1 MNSKTMK
8 INSTQLLSAYE
19 QARIF
24 AATNPEAAAL
34 FTPIEQVFEEKK
46 RKPDA
51 CIMVYG
57 VYNAGKSTLIN
68 VLLGQ
73 EEAAMDDIP
82 LTDKVTAYAWGKY
95 SILDTPG
102 VDAPIAHEDVTNA
115 QMLKA
120 DAVIFVVDPLGTV
133 EEAKTLEVLVDLL
146 AAHKQV
152 FMVFNDKKGLSDMDY
167 IKLKDQTREQLQQIA
182 MQRGLG
188 NILKE
193 VPIVK
198 INAKRALLG
207 QLKGKPELVE
217 LSGYPALKN
226 QLTEFLDGMSPDDAY
241 DRLKHQLVEFLSAQV
256 QALDSQQGDA
266 EITMKFDK
274 FLRQMVREKSGLS
287 SDTEH
292 GIGRERQAIYD
303 KTKRALRTSPEDCQ
317 QKIEGIMQQASEQMQ
332 RHLSSRLQEVVS
344 IAQQDIEELQS
355 AMPQV
360 GQYTHA
366 GEIPGTENA
375 ADREKSMPRAQ
386 KSSGISTEMAAQAS
400 KQMASMVKPEHVVST
415 LKTVKE
421 LLPSLMK
428 GIGPKTMEK
437 WAGTVMSKY
446 IPYVGTIVTVGM
458 ALRDF
463 FSDDP
468 EEKAM
473 RQQLEAQRLARE
485 RAEQQMDDFAQE
497 LADGFKQFMRENI
510 LQEIDGFFAQLNTQV
525 DKLREGFSD
534 TERLASE
541 RLERWV
547 TIQQQA
553 LSA

>member
-1 MNSKTMK
+1 MK
-8 INSTQLLSAYE
+8 INSNQLLEAYE
-19 QARIF
+19 QARNFSEITPES
-24 AATNPEAAAL
+24 ATSFL
-34 FTPIEQVFEEKK
+34 PIEQIFEDKK

-68 VLLGQ
+68 VLLGR

-82 LTDKVTAYAWGKY
+82 LTDQVTAYAWGKY

-102 VDAPIAHEDVTNA
+102 VDAPIAHEDVTKA

-120 DAVIFVVDPLGTV
+120 DAIIFVVDPLGTA
-133 EEAKTLEVLVDLL
+133 EEAKTLETLVDLL

-152 FMVFNDKKGLSDMDY
+152 FMVFNDKKGLSDEDY
-167 IKLKDQTREQLQQIA
+167 IKLKDQTREQLQKMA
-182 MQRGLG
+182 TLRGMG

-217 LSGYPALKN
+217 LSGYPIFKN
-226 QLTEFLDGMSPDDAY
+226 QLTEFLDGISSDDVY
-241 DRLKHQLVEFLSAQV
+241 DRLKHQLIEFLNAQV
-256 QALDSQQGDA
+256 QSHSNQQDRSHL
-266 EITMKFDK
+266 TKKFDK
-274 FLRQMVREKSGLS
+274 FLSQIVREKSGLS
-287 SDTEH
+287 SDMAH
-292 GIGRERQAIYD
+292 AIDRERQLIYE
-303 KTKRALRTSPEDCQ
+303 KTKRALRTNPDDCQ
-317 QKIEGIMQQASEQMQ
+317 HKIENILQQASEQMQ
-332 RHLSSRLQEVVS
+332 RQLSNRLQEVVS
-344 IAQQDIEELQS
+344 IAQQDIEDLQTS
-355 AMPQV
+355 MPQV
-360 GQYTHA
+360 VQYSHA
-366 GEIPGTENA
+366 GDIPAAENTPNF
-375 ADREKSMPRAQ
+375 DLPIEQ
-386 KSSGISTEMAAQAS
+386 TNKSSGISAEMAAQAS
-400 KQMASMVKPEHVVST
+400 KQIASMVRPEHIVST
-415 LKTVKE
+415 LKTAKE

-446 IPYVGTIVTVGM
+446 IPYVGTAVTAAM
-458 ALRDF
+458 ALWDM
-463 FSDDP
+463 FSGDP

-473 RQQLEAQRLARE
+473 QQQLEAQRLARE

-497 LADGFKQFMRENI
+497 MADGFKQFMRTNI
-510 LQEIDGFFAQLNTQV
+510 LQEIDDFFAQLNAQV
-525 DKLREGFSD
+525 DKLREGFNA

-541 RLERWV
+541 RLQKWESIR
-547 TIQQQA
+547 QLA

>member
-1 MNSKTMK
+1 M
-8 INSTQLLSAYE
+8 LDAYE
-19 QARIF
+19 QARVYASTESPTAAPF
-24 AATNPEAAAL
+24 APV
-34 FTPIEQVFEEKK
+34 EQVFEEKK
-46 RKPDA
+46 QQPDA

-68 VLLGQ
+68 VLLGR

-82 LTDKVTAYAWGKY
+82 LTDKVTAYAWNKY
-95 SILDTPG
+95 CILDTPG

-115 QMLKA
+115 QMVKA
-120 DAVIFVVDPLGTV
+120 DVIIFVVDPLGTV

-152 FMVFNDKKGLSDMDY
+152 FMVFNDKKGLSDEDY
-167 IKLKDQTREQLQQIA
+167 IKLKDQTREQLQRIA
-182 MQRGLG
+182 MQRGMG

-207 QLKGKPELVE
+207 QLKNKPELVE
-217 LSGYPALKN
+217 LSGYSAFKN
-226 QLTEFLDGMSPDDAY
+226 QLIEFLEGISLDDVY
-241 DRLKHQLVEFLSAQV
+241 GRLKHQLVEFLSAHV
-256 QALDSQQGDA
+256 KTLGSQQNNADVA
-266 EITMKFDK
+266 KKFDK
-274 FLRQMVREKSGLS
+274 FLRQMIKEKSELS
-287 SDTEH
+287 SDMEYE
-292 GIGRERQAIYD
+292 IERERQLIYD
-303 KTKRALRTSPEDCQ
+303 NTKRVLRTSPEDCQ
-317 QKIEGIMQQASEQMQ
+317 PKIESIVQQATEQMQ
-332 RHLSSRLQEVVS
+332 RHLSNRLQQVVS
-344 IAQQDIEELQS
+344 IAQQDIDELQ
-355 AMPQV
+355 AAIPQV
-360 GQYTHA
+360 RQYTFT
-366 GEIPGTENA
+366 GEIP
-375 ADREKSMPRAQ
+375 EKKNVANLEQSMSKEQ
-386 KSSGISTEMAAQAS
+386 KSLGISAGMAEQAS
-400 KQMASMVKPEHVVST
+400 KKMASIVKPEHVVST

-446 IPYVGTIVTVGM
+446 IPYVGVAVTAVM
-458 ALRDF
+458 ALWDV

-468 EEKAM
+468 EEKEM
-473 RQQLEAQRLARE
+473 RRQSEAQRLARE

-497 LADGFKQFMRENI
+497 LANGFKQFMRENI

-525 DKLREGFSD
+525 EKIREGFSD

-541 RLERWV
+541 RLQKWA

>member
-1 MNSKTMK
+1 MK
-8 INSTQLLSAYE
+8 INSTQLLGAYE
-19 QARIF
+19 QARIY
-24 AATNPEAAAL
+24 AATDSEIA
-34 FTPIEQVFEEKK
+34 TPFAPVEQVFEEKK

-68 VLLGQ
+68 VLLGR

-82 LTDKVTAYAWGKY
+82 LTDQVTAYSWEKY

-120 DAVIFVVDPLGTV
+120 DAIIFVVDPLGTI
-133 EEAKTLEVLVDLL
+133 EESKTLEVLVDLL

-152 FMVFNDKKGLSDMDY
+152 FMVFNDKKGLSDEDY
-167 IKLKDQTREQLQQIA
+167 IKLKDQTREQLQRIA
-182 MQRGLG
+182 MQRGMSS

-193 VPIVK
+193 IPFAR
-198 INAKRALLG
+198 INASFALLG
-207 QLKGKPELVE
+207 QLENQPELVE
-217 LSGYPALKN
+217 LSGYPAFKN
-226 QLTEFLDGMSPDDAY
+226 QLTEFLDGISPDDVY
-241 DRLKHQLVEFLSAQV
+241 DRLKHQFVEFLNTQIQV
-256 QALDSQQGDA
+256 LGSQKGDTD
-266 EITMKFDK
+266 ITKKFDK
-274 FLRQMVREKSGLS
+274 FLRQMAREKSGLS
-287 SDTEH
+287 SDMAHE
-292 GIGRERQAIYD
+292 IERERQAIYD
-303 KTKRALRTSPEDCQ
+303 KIKRALRTSPEDCQ

-344 IAQQDIEELQS
+344 IAQQDIEELQA

-360 GQYTHA
+360 GKYTRA
-366 GEIPGTENA
+366 GEIPVTENA
-375 ADREKSMPRAQ
+375 AELEQSMPQAQ
-386 KSSGISTEMAAQAS
+386 KSSGISAEMAAQAS
-400 KQMASMVKPEHVVST
+400 KQMASMVRPEHIVST

-437 WAGTVMSKY
+437 WAGTVISKY
-446 IPYVGTIVTVGM
+446 IPYVGTVVTMGM
-458 ALRDF
+458 ALFDI

-485 RAEQQMDDFAQE
+485 RAEQQMEDFAQE
-497 LADGFKQFMRENI
+497 FADGFKQFMRENI
-510 LQEIDGFFAQLNTQV
+510 LQEIDGFFAQLNAQV
-525 DKLREGFSD
+525 DKLREGFGD
-534 TERLASE
+534 AERLASE
-541 RLERWV
+541 RLQKWV
-547 TIQQQA
+547 TIQQLA

>member
-1 MNSKTMK
+1 
-8 INSTQLLSAYE
+8 
-19 QARIF
+19 
-24 AATNPEAAAL
+24 
-34 FTPIEQVFEEKK
+34 
-46 RKPDA
+46 
-51 CIMVYG
+51 
-57 VYNAGKSTLIN
+57 
-68 VLLGQ
+68 
-73 EEAAMDDIP
+73 MDDIP
-82 LTDKVTAYAWGKY
+82 LTDQVTAYAWDKY

-120 DAVIFVVDPLGTV
+120 DAIIFVVDPLGTV
-133 EEAKTLEVLVDLL
+133 EESKTLEVLVDLL

-152 FMVFNDKKGLSDMDY
+152 FMVFNDKKGLSDEDY
-167 IKLKDQTREQLQQIA
+167 IKLKGQTREQLQRIA
-182 MQRGLG
+182 TQRGMG

-217 LSGYPALKN
+217 LSGYLAFKN
-226 QLTEFLDGMSPDDAY
+226 QLTDFLDGISPDDVY
-241 DRLKHQLVEFLSAQV
+241 DRLKHQLVEFLNTQV
-256 QALDSQQGDA
+256 QVLGSQKGDTD
-266 EITMKFDK
+266 ITKKFDK
-274 FLRQMVREKSGLS
+274 FLRQMVRDKSRLS
-287 SDTEH
+287 SDMVNE
-292 GIGRERQAIYD
+292 IERERQAIYD

-317 QKIEGIMQQASEQMQ
+317 QKIEGILQQASEQMQ
-332 RHLSSRLQEVVS
+332 RHLSNRLQEVVA
-344 IAQQDIEELQS
+344 IAQADIEELQ
-355 AMPQV
+355 ATMPQV
-360 GQYTHA
+360 GPYTHA
-366 GEIPGTENA
+366 DEIPATENA
-375 ADREKSMPRAQ
+375 PDLEQPMPRAQ
-386 KSSGISTEMAAQAS
+386 KSSGISAEMAAQAS
-400 KQMASMVKPEHVVST
+400 KQMASMVRPEHIVST

-421 LLPSLMK
+421 ILPSLMK

-437 WAGTVMSKY
+437 WAGTVMTKY
-446 IPYVGTIVTVGM
+446 VPYIGTVVTVGM
-458 ALRDF
+458 AVFDM
-463 FSDDP
+463 FSGDP

-473 RQQLEAQRLARE
+473 REHMEKQRLTRE

-510 LQEIDGFFAQLNTQV
+510 LQEIDGFFAQLNAQV

-541 RLERWV
+541 RLQKWV

>member
-1 MNSKTMK
+1 MK
-8 INSTQLLSAYE
+8 INSTQLLNAYE
-19 QARIF
+19 QARNF
-24 AATNPEAAAL
+24 AATAPESTAP
-34 FTPIEQVFEEKK
+34 FMPIEQIFEEKK

-68 VLLGQ
+68 VLLGR

-82 LTDKVTAYAWGKY
+82 LTDQVTAYVWDKY

-102 VDAPIAHEDVTNA
+102 VDAPIAHEDVTKA

-146 AAHKQV
+146 AEHKQV
-152 FMVFNDKKGLSDMDY
+152 FMVFNDKKGLSDEDY
-167 IKLKDQTREQLQQIA
+167 IKLKNQTREQLQRIA
-182 MQRGLG
+182 TLRGLD

-193 VPIVK
+193 IPIVK

-217 LSGYPALKN
+217 LSGYPAFKN
-226 QLTEFLDGMSPDDAY
+226 QLIDFLDSISPDDIY
-241 DRLKHQLVEFLSAQV
+241 NRLKHQLVEFLNTQV
-256 QALDSQQGDA
+256 QAQSSQQGGTD
-266 EITMKFDK
+266 ISKKFDK

-287 SDTEH
+287 SDMVHE
-292 GIGRERQAIYD
+292 IDRERQAIYE
-303 KTKRALRTSPEDCQ
+303 KTKRALRISPEDCQ

-332 RHLSSRLQEVVS
+332 RQLSNRLQEVVS
-344 IAQQDIEELQS
+344 IAQQDIEELQA
-355 AMPQV
+355 AMPQL
-360 GQYTHA
+360 GQYTSE
-366 GEIPGTENA
+366 GDIPAIESA
-375 ADREKSMPRAQ
+375 PDLEQLMPRAQ
-386 KSSGISTEMAAQAS
+386 KSSGISAEMAAQAS
-400 KQMASMVKPEHVVST
+400 KQMASMVRPEHIVST

-437 WAGTVMSKY
+437 WAGTVISKY
-446 IPYVGTIVTVGM
+446 IPYVGTVVTVGT
-458 ALRDF
+458 ALWDI

-468 EEKAM
+468 EEEAM
-473 RQQLEAQRLARE
+473 RKQLEAQRLARE
-485 RAEQQMDDFAQE
+485 RAEQQMDDFSQE
-497 LADGFKQFMRENI
+497 LADGFKQFMRANI
-510 LQEIDGFFAQLNTQV
+510 LQEIDGFFAHLNAQV

-541 RLERWV
+541 RLQKWV

>member
-1 MNSKTMK
+1 MK
-8 INSTQLLSAYE
+8 INSTQLLCAYE
-19 QARIF
+19 KARTF
-24 AATNPEAAAL
+24 ASAEPEAATP
-34 FTPIEQVFEEKK
+34 FTPVEQIFEEKK

-68 VLLGQ
+68 VLLGR

-82 LTDKVTAYAWGKY
+82 LTDQVTAYAWDKY

-120 DAVIFVVDPLGTV
+120 DAIIFVVDPLGTV

-146 AAHKQV
+146 AEHKQV
-152 FMVFNDKKGLSDMDY
+152 FMVFNDKNGLSDENY
-167 IKLKDQTREQLQQIA
+167 IKLKNQTREQLQRIA
-182 MQRGLG
+182 TLRGLD

-193 VPIVK
+193 IPIVK

-217 LSGYPALKN
+217 LSGYPAFKN
-226 QLTEFLDGMSPDDAY
+226 QLTEFLDGISPDDVY
-241 DRLKHQLVEFLSAQV
+241 NRLKHQLVEFLNAQV
-256 QALDSQQGDA
+256 QAQGSQQGSTD
-266 EITMKFDK
+266 ISKKFDK

-287 SDTEH
+287 SDMAHE
-292 GIGRERQAIYD
+292 IERERQAIYD
-303 KTKRALRTSPEDCQ
+303 KIKRALRTSPEDCQ

-332 RHLSSRLQEVVS
+332 RHLSNRIQEVVS
-344 IAQQDIEELQS
+344 IAQQDIEELQA

-360 GQYTHA
+360 GKYTRA
-366 GEIPGTENA
+366 GEIPVTENA
-375 ADREKSMPRAQ
+375 AELEQSMPQAQ
-386 KSSGISTEMAAQAS
+386 KSSGISAEMAAQAS
-400 KQMASMVKPEHVVST
+400 KQMASMVRPEHIVST

-437 WAGTVMSKY
+437 WAGTVISKY
-446 IPYVGTIVTVGM
+446 IPYVGTVVTMGM
-458 ALRDF
+458 ALFDI

-485 RAEQQMDDFAQE
+485 RAEQQMEDFAQE
-497 LADGFKQFMRENI
+497 FADGFKQFMRENI
-510 LQEIDGFFAQLNTQV
+510 LQEIDGFFAQLNAQV
-525 DKLREGFSD
+525 DKLREGFGD
-534 TERLASE
+534 AERLASE
-541 RLERWV
+541 RLQKWV
-547 TIQQQA
+547 TIQQLA

>member
-1 MNSKTMK
+1 MKSKIMK
-8 INSTQLLSAYE
+8 INSTQLLGAYE
-19 QARIF
+19 QARAYAAIDSELATPF
-24 AATNPEAAAL
+24 APVEH
-34 FTPIEQVFEEKK
+34 VFEEKK
-46 RKPDA
+46 CKPDA

-68 VLLGQ
+68 VLLGR

-82 LTDKVTAYAWGKY
+82 LTDQVTAYAWDKY

-120 DAVIFVVDPLGTV
+120 DAIIFVVDPLGTV

-152 FMVFNDKKGLSDMDY
+152 FMVFNDKKGLSDEDY
-167 IKLKDQTREQLQQIA
+167 IKLKDQTREQLQRIA
-182 MQRGLG
+182 TQRGMG

-198 INAKRALLG
+198 INAKRALQG

-217 LSGYPALKN
+217 LSGYLAFKN
-226 QLTEFLDGMSPDDAY
+226 QLTDFLDGISPDDVY
-241 DRLKHQLVEFLSAQV
+241 DRLKHQLVEFLNTQV
-256 QALDSQQGDA
+256 QVLGSQKGDTD
-266 EITMKFDK
+266 ITKKFDK
-274 FLRQMVREKSGLS
+274 FLRQMVRDKSRLS
-287 SDTEH
+287 SDMVNE
-292 GIGRERQAIYD
+292 IERERQAIYD

-317 QKIEGIMQQASEQMQ
+317 QKIEGI
-332 RHLSSRLQEVVS
+332 LQHA
-344 IAQQDIEELQS
+344 IAQADIEELQ
-355 AMPQV
+355 ATMPQV
-360 GQYTHA
+360 GPYTHA
-366 GEIPGTENA
+366 DEIPATENA
-375 ADREKSMPRAQ
+375 PDLEQPMPRAQ
-386 KSSGISTEMAAQAS
+386 KSSGISAEMAAQAS
-400 KQMASMVKPEHVVST
+400 KQMASMVRPEHIVST

-421 LLPSLMK
+421 ILPSLMK
-428 GIGPKTMEK
+428 GIGPKTMKK
-437 WAGTVMSKY
+437 WAGTVMTKY
-446 IPYVGTIVTVGM
+446 VPYIGTVVTVGM
-458 ALRDF
+458 AVFDM
-463 FSDDP
+463 FSGDP

-473 RQQLEAQRLARE
+473 REHMEKQRLTRE

-510 LQEIDGFFAQLNTQV
+510 LQEIDGFFAQLNAQV

-541 RLERWV
+541 RLQKWV

>member
-1 MNSKTMK
+1 MK
-8 INSTQLLSAYE
+8 INSTQLLCAYE
-19 QARIF
+19 KARTF
-24 AATNPEAAAL
+24 ASAEPEAATP
-34 FTPIEQVFEEKK
+34 FTPVEQIFEEKK

-68 VLLGQ
+68 VLLGR

-82 LTDKVTAYAWGKY
+82 LTDQVTAYAWDKY

-120 DAVIFVVDPLGTV
+120 DAIIFVVDPLGTI

-152 FMVFNDKKGLSDMDY
+152 FLVFNDKKGLSDEDY
-167 IKLKDQTREQLQQIA
+167 IKLKDQTREQLQRIA
-182 MQRGLG
+182 TQRGMG

-217 LSGYPALKN
+217 LSGYPAFKN
-226 QLTEFLDGMSPDDAY
+226 QLTDFLDGISPDDVY
-241 DRLKHQLVEFLSAQV
+241 DRLKHQLVEFLNAQV
-256 QALDSQQGDA
+256 QAQGNRQGNTG
-266 EITMKFDK
+266 ITKKFDK

-287 SDTEH
+287 SDMVNEIDREH
-292 GIGRERQAIYD
+292 KSIYE
-303 KTKRALRTSPEDCQ
+303 KTKRALRTSPKDCQ

-332 RHLSSRLQEVVS
+332 RHLSNRLQEVVS
-344 IAQQDIEELQS
+344 IAQQDIEELQAS
-355 AMPQV
+355 MPKV
-360 GQYTHA
+360 GQYTSA
-366 GEIPGTENA
+366 GETPETESA
-375 ADREKSMPRAQ
+375 PDLEQPRAQ
-386 KSSGISTEMAAQAS
+386 KSSGISAEMAAQAS
-400 KQMASMVKPEHVVST
+400 KQMASMVRPEHIVST

-437 WAGTVMSKY
+437 WAGTVMTKY
-446 IPYVGTIVTVGM
+446 VPYIGSVVTVGM
-458 ALRDF
+458 ALFDIL
-463 FSDDP
+463 SGDP

-473 RQQLEAQRLARE
+473 RQQLETQRFARE
-485 RAEQQMDDFAQE
+485 RAEQQMDDFSQE
-497 LADGFKQFMRENI
+497 LADGFKQFMHVNI
-510 LQEIDGFFAQLNTQV
+510 LQEIDNFFAQLSTQV

-541 RLERWV
+541 RLQKWV
-547 TIQQQA
+547 SIQQLA

>member
-1 MNSKTMK
+1 MK

-19 QARIF
+19 QARAY
-24 AATNPEAAAL
+24 AATESELATP
-34 FTPIEQVFEEKK
+34 FTPVEQVFEDKK
-46 RKPDA
+46 CKPDA
-51 CIMVYG
+51 SIMVYG

-68 VLLGQ
+68 VLLGR
-73 EEAAMDDIP
+73 EAAAMDDIP
-82 LTDKVTAYAWGKY
+82 LTDQVTAYAWDKY
-95 SILDTPG
+95 CILDTPG

-120 DAVIFVVDPLGTV
+120 DAIIFVVDPLGTV

-152 FMVFNDKKGLSDMDY
+152 FMVLNDKKGLSDEDY
-167 IKLKDQTREQLQQIA
+167 IKLKDQTREQLQRIS
-182 MQRGLG
+182 MQRGMG

-207 QLKGKPELVE
+207 HLKGKPELLE
-217 LSGYPALKN
+217 LSGYPAFKN
-226 QLTEFLDGMSPDDAY
+226 QLADFLDGISPDDLY
-241 DRLKHQLVEFLSAQV
+241 DRLKHQLVEFLNVQV
-256 QALDSQQGDA
+256 QVLGSQKSDA
-266 EITMKFDK
+266 DITKKFDK

-287 SDTEH
+287 SDMDHE
-292 GIGRERQAIYD
+292 IERERQVIYN
-303 KTKRALRTSPEDCQ
+303 KTRRALRTNLEDCQ
-317 QKIEGIMQQASEQMQ
+317 PKIEGILQQASEQMQ
-332 RHLSSRLQEVVS
+332 RHLSNRLQEVVS
-344 IAQQDIEELQS
+344 IAQQDIEELQ
-355 AMPQV
+355 AAIPKV
-360 GQYTHA
+360 GLYTNA
-366 GEIPGTENA
+366 GDIPATERVPELKQA
-375 ADREKSMPRAQ
+375 TLLKG
-386 KSSGISTEMAAQAS
+386 KSSGMSAEMAAQAS
-400 KQMASMVKPEHVVST
+400 RQMASMVKPDHIVST

-437 WAGTVMSKY
+437 WAGTVISKY
-446 IPYVGTIVTVGM
+446 IPYVGTAVTACM
-458 ALRDF
+458 ALRDML
-463 FSDDP
+463 SDDP

-473 RQQLEAQRLARE
+473 REQLESKRLACE

-497 LADGFKQFMRENI
+497 LADNFKQFMRTNI
-510 LQEIDGFFAQLNTQV
+510 LQEVDEFFAQLNAQV

-541 RLERWV
+541 RLQKWV

>member
-1 MNSKTMK
+1 
-8 INSTQLLSAYE
+8 
-19 QARIF
+19 
-24 AATNPEAAAL
+24 
-34 FTPIEQVFEEKK
+34 
-46 RKPDA
+46 
-51 CIMVYG
+51 
-57 VYNAGKSTLIN
+57 
-68 VLLGQ
+68 
-73 EEAAMDDIP
+73 MDDIP
-82 LTDKVTAYAWGKY
+82 LTDRVTAYAWDKY
-95 SILDTPG
+95 TILDTPG
-102 VDAPIAHEDVTNA
+102 VDAPIAHQDVTNA

-120 DAVIFVVDPLGTV
+120 DTIILVVDPLGTV

-152 FMVFNDKKGLSDMDY
+152 FMVFNDKKGLSDEDY
-167 IKLKDQTREQLQQIA
+167 IRLKNQTREQLQRIA
-182 MQRGLG
+182 THRGMD

-217 LSGYPALKN
+217 LSGYLAFKN
-226 QLTEFLDGMSPDDAY
+226 QLADFLESISPDDIY
-241 DRLKHQLVEFLSAQV
+241 DRLKHQLMEFLNTQV
-256 QALDSQQGDA
+256 QVLGSQSGDTD
-266 EITMKFDK
+266 ITKKFDK
-274 FLRQMVREKSGLS
+274 FLRQMIREKSGLS
-287 SDTEH
+287 SEMVH
-292 GIGRERQAIYD
+292 EIERERKAIYD

-332 RHLSSRLQEVVS
+332 RHLSNRLQEFVS
-344 IAQQDIEELQS
+344 IAQKDIEELQA

-366 GEIPGTENA
+366 DEIPTTENA
-375 ADREKSMPRAQ
+375 PDLEQPMPRTQ
-386 KSSGISTEMAAQAS
+386 KSSGISADMAAQAS
-400 KQMASMVKPEHVVST
+400 KQMASMVRPEHIVST

-421 LLPSLMK
+421 ILPSLMK

-437 WAGTVMSKY
+437 WAGAVMTKYVPYIGTV
-446 IPYVGTIVTVGM
+446 VTVGM
-458 ALRDF
+458 AVFDI
-463 FSDDP
+463 FSGDP

-473 RQQLEAQRLARE
+473 REHMEKQRFTRE

-510 LQEIDGFFAQLNTQV
+510 LQEIDWFFTQLNTQV
-525 DKLREGFSD
+525 DRLREGFSD

-541 RLERWV
+541 RLQKWV
-547 TIQQQA
+547 TIQQLA

>member
-1 MNSKTMK
+1 MK
-8 INSTQLLSAYE
+8 INSTQLLNAYE
-19 QARIF
+19 KARNFVATTLESAAPF
-24 AATNPEAAAL
+24 A
-34 FTPIEQVFEEKK
+34 PIEHIFEEKK

-68 VLLGQ
+68 VLLGR

-82 LTDKVTAYAWGKY
+82 LTDQVTAYTWGKY

-102 VDAPIAHEDVTNA
+102 VDAPIAHEDVTKA

-120 DAVIFVVDPLGTV
+120 DAVIFVVDPLGTA

-146 AAHKQV
+146 AEHKQV
-152 FMVFNDKKGLSDMDY
+152 FMVFNDKKGLSDEDY
-167 IKLKDQTREQLQQIA
+167 IKLKDQTREQLQRVA
-182 MQRGLG
+182 MHRGLS

-217 LSGYPALKN
+217 LSGYPALRN
-226 QLTEFLDGMSPDDAY
+226 QLIDFLDSISSDDVY
-241 DRLKHQLVEFLSAQV
+241 ERLKHQLLEFLNTQV
-256 QALDSQQGDA
+256 EKHGNQQDSTN
-266 EITMKFDK
+266 ITKKFDN
-274 FLRQMVREKSGLS
+274 FLYQMVREKSGLS
-287 SDTEH
+287 SDIVHE
-292 GIGRERQAIYD
+292 IDRERQSIYE
-303 KTKRALRTSPEDCQ
+303 KTKRVMRISPDDCQ
-317 QKIEGIMQQASEQMQ
+317 QKIESILQQASEQMQ
-332 RHLSSRLQEVVS
+332 SQLNARLLEFVS
-344 IAQQDIEELQS
+344 LAQQDIEELQ
-355 AMPQV
+355 ATVPQV
-360 GQYTHA
+360 GQYTY
-366 GEIPGTENA
+366 GSDIQKTEDAPNF
-375 ADREKSMPRAQ
+375 ELPIKQTQ
-386 KSSGISTEMAAQAS
+386 KSPLISPEMAEQAS
-400 KQMASMVKPEHVVST
+400 KVASMVKPEHIIST

-446 IPYVGTIVTVGM
+446 IPYVGTVVTAGK
-458 ALRDF
+458 ALWDM

-473 RQQLEAQRLARE
+473 QLQLETQRLARE

-497 LADGFKQFMRENI
+497 MADSFKQFMRANI
-510 LQEIDGFFAQLNTQV
+510 LQEIDAFFDQLNTQV
-525 DKLREGFSD
+525 DKLREGFND

-541 RLERWV
+541 RLQKWV
-547 TIQQQA
+547 DIQQQA

>member
-1 MNSKTMK
+1 MK
-8 INSTQLLSAYE
+8 INSTQLLGAYE
-19 QARIF
+19 QARAYAAIDSELATPF
-24 AATNPEAAAL
+24 APV
-34 FTPIEQVFEEKK
+34 EQVFEEKK
-46 RKPDA
+46 CKPDA

-68 VLLGQ
+68 VLLGR

-82 LTDKVTAYAWGKY
+82 LTDQVTAYAWDKY

-120 DAVIFVVDPLGTV
+120 DAIIFVVDPLGTV

-152 FMVFNDKKGLSDMDY
+152 FMVFNDKKGLSDEDY
-167 IKLKDQTREQLQQIA
+167 IKLKDQTREQLQRIA
-182 MQRGLG
+182 TQRGMG

-217 LSGYPALKN
+217 LSGYLLFKS
-226 QLTEFLDGMSPDDAY
+226 QLTDFLDGISPDDVY
-241 DRLKHQLVEFLSAQV
+241 DRLKHQLVEFLNTQV
-256 QALDSQQGDA
+256 QVLGSQKGD
-266 EITMKFDK
+266 TGLTKKFDK

-287 SDTEH
+287 SDMAHE
-292 GIGRERQAIYD
+292 IERERQAIYD

-317 QKIEGIMQQASEQMQ
+317 QKIESIMQQASEQMQ
-332 RHLSSRLQEVVS
+332 RHLSNRLQEVVS
-344 IAQQDIEELQS
+344 IAQQDIEELQA

-360 GQYTHA
+360 GQYTRT
-366 GEIPGTENA
+366 GEIPATENA
-375 ADREKSMPRAQ
+375 ANLEQSIPRAQ
-386 KSSGISTEMAAQAS
+386 KSSGISADMAAQAS
-400 KQMASMVKPEHVVST
+400 KQMASMVKPEHVIST
-415 LKTVKE
+415 LKTAKE

-437 WAGTVMSKY
+437 WAGTVISKY

-510 LQEIDGFFAQLNTQV
+510 LQEIDGFFAQLNAQV

-541 RLERWV
+541 RLQKWV

>member
-1 MNSKTMK
+1 MK
-8 INSTQLLSAYE
+8 INSTQLLGAYE
-19 QARIF
+19 QARAY
-24 AATNPEAAAL
+24 AATESEVATSFAPVEL
-34 FTPIEQVFEEKK
+34 VFEEKK

-68 VLLGQ
+68 VLLGR

-82 LTDKVTAYAWGKY
+82 LTDQVTAYAWDKY

-102 VDAPIAHEDVTNA
+102 VDAPIAHEDVTKA
-115 QMLKA
+115 QMLQA
-120 DAVIFVVDPLGTV
+120 DAVIFVVDPLGTI

-146 AAHKQV
+146 AEHKQV
-152 FMVFNDKKGLSDMDY
+152 FMVFNDKKGLSNEDY
-167 IKLKDQTREQLQQIA
+167 IKLKDQTREQLQRIA
-182 MQRGLG
+182 TLRGIG

-207 QLKGKPELVE
+207 QIKDKPELVE
-217 LSGYPALKN
+217 LSGYPAFKN
-226 QLTEFLDGMSPDDAY
+226 QLIEFLNGISPDDVY
-241 DRLKHQLVEFLSAQV
+241 GRLKQQLMEFLNAQV
-256 QALDSQQGDA
+256 QMLSSQQGNA
-266 EITMKFDK
+266 EITKKFDK

-287 SDTEH
+287 SDMSHE
-292 GIGRERQAIYD
+292 IERERQTIYE

-317 QKIEGIMQQASEQMQ
+317 QKIEDLVQQASEQMQ
-332 RHLSSRLQEVVS
+332 RHLSSRLQEIVS
-344 IAQQDIEELQS
+344 IAQQDIEELQA
-355 AMPQV
+355 AMPNV
-360 GQYTHA
+360 EQYIHA
-366 GEIPGTENA
+366 GDIPATEGVPDSEQA
-375 ADREKSMPRAQ
+375 TPRSQ
-386 KSSGISTEMAAQAS
+386 KPSGISAEMAAQTS
-400 KQMASMVKPEHVVST
+400 KQMASMIKPEHVVST

-446 IPYVGTIVTVGM
+446 IPYVGTIVAVGM
-458 ALRDF
+458 ALRDL

-510 LQEIDGFFAQLNTQV
+510 LQEIDGFFAQLNAQV

-541 RLERWV
+541 RLQKWGS
-547 TIQQQA
+547 IQQQA

>member
-1 MNSKTMK
+1 MK
-8 INSTQLLSAYE
+8 IKSTQLLSAYE
-19 QARIF
+19 QARSY
-24 AATNPEAAAL
+24 AATDSDLA
-34 FTPIEQVFEEKK
+34 TPFAPVEQIFEEKK

-68 VLLGQ
+68 VLLGR

-82 LTDKVTAYAWGKY
+82 LTDQVTAYAWDKY

-102 VDAPIAHEDVTNA
+102 VDAPIAHEDVTKA

-152 FMVFNDKKGLSDMDY
+152 FMVFNDKKGLSDEDY
-167 IKLKDQTREQLQQIA
+167 IKLKDQTREQLQRIST
-182 MQRGLG
+182 QRGMG

-198 INAKRALLG
+198 INAKRALHG

-217 LSGYPALKN
+217 LSGYPAFKN
-226 QLTEFLDGMSPDDAY
+226 QLTDFLDGISPDDVY
-241 DRLKHQLVEFLSAQV
+241 ERLKYQLVDFLNAQV
-256 QALDSQQGDA
+256 QAKGNRHGNTD
-266 EITMKFDK
+266 ITKKFDK
-274 FLRQMVREKSGLS
+274 FLRQMIREKSNLS
-287 SDTEH
+287 SDMANE
-292 GIGRERQAIYD
+292 IDKERKSIYE
-303 KTKRALRTSPEDCQ
+303 KAKRALRTSPEDCQ
-317 QKIEGIMQQASEQMQ
+317 KKIEDILQQASEQMQ
-332 RHLSSRLQEVVS
+332 RHLSNRLHEVVS
-344 IAQQDIEELQS
+344 IAQQDIAELQA
-355 AMPQV
+355 AMPKV
-360 GQYTHA
+360 GQYTNA
-366 GEIPGTENA
+366 GELSATEDTPGLEP
-375 ADREKSMPRAQ
+375 PRAQ
-386 KSSGISTEMAAQAS
+386 KSSGISAEMAAQAS
-400 KQMASMVKPEHVVST
+400 KQVASMVRPEHIVST

-437 WAGTVMSKY
+437 WAGTVMTKY
-446 IPYVGTIVTVGM
+446 VPYIGTVVAVGM
-458 ALRDF
+458 ALFDI

-468 EEKAM
+468 DEKAM

-485 RAEQQMDDFAQE
+485 RADQQIDDFAQE
-497 LADGFKQFMRENI
+497 LADGFNQFMLTNI
-510 LQEIDGFFAQLNTQV
+510 LQEIDNFFIQLSTQV

-541 RLERWV
+541 RLQKWV
-547 TIQQQA
+547 SIQQLT

>member
-1 MNSKTMK
+1 MK

-19 QARIF
+19 QARVY
-24 AATNPEAAAL
+24 AATESEVATP
-34 FTPIEQVFEEKK
+34 FTPIEQIFEEKK

-68 VLLGQ
+68 VLLGR
-73 EEAAMDDIP
+73 EDAAMDDIP

-120 DAVIFVVDPLGTV
+120 DAIIFVVDPLGTV

-152 FMVFNDKKGLSDMDY
+152 FMVFNDKKGLSDVDY

-217 LSGYPALKN
+217 LSGYPTLKN
-226 QLTEFLDGMSPDDAY
+226 QLIEFLDGISPDDVY
-241 DRLKHQLVEFLSAQV
+241 DRLKHQFVEFLSAQV
-256 QALDSQQGDA
+256 QALGSQQGNAD
-266 EITMKFDK
+266 ITKKFDK

-287 SDTEH
+287 SDIVHE
-292 GIGRERQAIYD
+292 IERERQALYD
-303 KTKRALRTSPEDCQ
+303 QTKRALRTSPEDCQ

-332 RHLSSRLQEVVS
+332 RHLSNRLQEVVS
-344 IAQQDIEELQS
+344 VAQQDIEELQA

-360 GQYTHA
+360 EQYTYS
-366 GEIPGTENA
+366 GEIPATESEP
-375 ADREKSMPRAQ
+375 DQDQSMPRAQ
-386 KSSGISTEMAAQAS
+386 KSSGISAEMAAEAS
-400 KQMASMVKPEHVVST
+400 KKMASMVKPEHVVST

-421 LLPSLMK
+421 MLPSLMK

-437 WAGTVMSKY
+437 YAEAVMKK
-446 IPYVGTIVTVGM
+446 IPYVGAVITVGM
-458 ALRDF
+458 ALWDIC
-463 FSDDP
+463 SDDP
-468 EEKAM
+468 EEKEM
-473 RQQLEAQRLARE
+473 REQVEKQRLARE

-497 LADGFKQFMRENI
+497 LADGFKQFMLENI
-510 LQEIDGFFAQLNTQV
+510 LREIDGFFSQLNAQV

-541 RLERWV
+541 RLQKWV
-547 TIQQQA
+547 TIQHQA

>member
-1 MNSKTMK
+1 MK

-19 QARIF
+19 QARAYAVTESE
-24 AATNPEAAAL
+24 AATPFA
-34 FTPIEQVFEEKK
+34 PVEQIFEEKK
-46 RKPDA
+46 CEPDA

-68 VLLGQ
+68 VLLGR

-82 LTDKVTAYAWGKY
+82 LTDQVTAYAWDKY

-120 DAVIFVVDPLGTV
+120 DAIIFVVDPLGTV

-152 FMVFNDKKGLSDMDY
+152 FMVFNDKKGLSDEDY
-167 IKLKDQTREQLQQIA
+167 IKLKDQTREQLQRIA
-182 MQRGLG
+182 TQRGLE
-188 NILKE
+188 NILKD

-207 QLKGKPELVE
+207 QLKDKPELVE
-217 LSGYPALKN
+217 LSGYSAFRN
-226 QLTEFLDGMSPDDAY
+226 QLTEFLDGISPDDVY
-241 DRLKHQLVEFLSAQV
+241 NRLKYQLVEFLNAQV
-256 QALDSQQGDA
+256 KMLGSQQGTAD
-266 EITMKFDK
+266 ITKKFDK

-287 SDTEH
+287 SDMERE
-292 GIGRERQAIYD
+292 IERERKAIYD
-303 KTKRALRTSPEDCQ
+303 KTKRALRTNPEDCQ
-317 QKIEGIMQQASEQMQ
+317 PKIEGIMQQASEQMQ
-332 RHLSSRLQEVVS
+332 RHLSNRLQEVVS
-344 IAQQDIEELQS
+344 IAQQDIEELQA

-360 GQYTHA
+360 GQYTRA
-366 GEIPGTENA
+366 GDIPATESA
-375 ADREKSMPRAQ
+375 PDLEQPMSKAKKA
-386 KSSGISTEMAAQAS
+386 SGISAEMAAQAS
-400 KQMASMVKPEHVVST
+400 KQMASMVRPEHIVST

-446 IPYVGTIVTVGM
+446 IPYVGIVVTAGM
-458 ALRDF
+458 ALWDM

-468 EEKAM
+468 EDKAM
-473 RQQLEAQRLARE
+473 RQHAEKQRLARE

-510 LQEIDGFFAQLNTQV
+510 LQEIDGFFAQLNAQV
-525 DKLREGFSD
+525 DKLREGFSETD
-534 TERLASE
+534 RLASK
-541 RLERWV
+541 RLQKWV